1 MKHELKKNIRT
12 YILYTLF
19 SNLIIIAPIIM
30 IFYFAK
36 GLSFTEILL
45 LNSVSCIA
53 VFIFE
58 VPTGTLADKVGRK
71 ISVTIGTIL
80 WVVALVI
87 LILANNFFIFA
98 IGEVVFSLGTA
109 FKSGADVA
117 LLYDSLKEVGA
128 EDQFQRIEGRAKS
141 FSYYGQ
147 ALGSIIASI
156 LYKLNM
162 YLPMI
167 LSCVFVGI
175 AAIISLRFIEPP
187 IEDKKGKYGEGYF
200 RQIYNSAKYAWNH
213 RKIKA
218 VMFYGVVFF
227 VFYRAGY
234 FFFQPY
240 MKGVNIDVKFFGAI
254 FAIFNIVAA
263 LASKNAHRIMRIT
276 KGKTMTLLSST
287 IIVSF
292 VILGVTKVWIGFLAI
307 TLQQIARGLY
317 HPIISKY
324 MNKHIP
330 SNKRATILSLYSL
343 TANLVVAAASP
354 FIGMLGDGA
363 GVFNAHLILAAIM
376 IVLTFITISYLR
388 HIQTNK

>member
-1 MKHELKKNIRT
+1 MKNDLNKNIRT

-36 GLSFTEILL
+36 GLNFTEILL
-45 LNSVSCIA
+45 LNSVSCIS
-53 VFIFE
+53 VFVFE
-58 VPTGTLADKVGRK
+58 VPTGTLADKVSRK
-71 ISVTIGTIL
+71 LSVTIGTIL
-80 WVVALVI
+80 WVVALII
-87 LILANNFFIFA
+87 LILADNFFIFA
-98 IGEVVFSLGTA
+98 IGEIIFSLGTA
-109 FKSGADVA
+109 FKSGADIA
-117 LLYDSLKEVGA
+117 LLYDSLKAIGA

-147 ALGSIIASI
+147 AIGAIVASI
-156 LYKLNM
+156 LYDFNM
-162 YLPMI
+162 YFPMI
-167 LSCVFVGI
+167 LSCVFVG
-175 AAIISLRFIEPP
+175 AAAVISLNFKEPP
-187 IEDKKGKYGEGYF
+187 IEDKEGKYGEAYL
-200 RQIYNSAKYAWNH
+200 RQIFDSAKYAWNH
-213 RKIKA
+213 EKIKA
-218 VMFYGVVFF
+218 VMFYGVIFF

-240 MKGVNIDVKFFGAI
+240 LKGVNIDVKFFGLI

-276 KGKTMTLLSST
+276 KKRTMTFLSSM

-292 VILGVTKVWIGFLAI
+292 IILGVTKVWIGFLAI

-343 TANLVVAAASP
+343 IANLVVATASP
-354 FIGMLGDGA
+354 FIGMLGDGV
-363 GVFNAHLILAAIM
+363 GVFSSHLILAGIM
-376 IVLTFITISYLR
+376 IVLTFITLSYLR
-388 HIQTNK
+388 HIQINN